1 MFVSSALRVP
11 AVPALRAPLLE
22 DQGAPAL
29 RALRV
34 QPALHDLRGL
44 GLLLELLVH
53 VNGPE
58 LGVERVDWRDDARF
72 LGPAVPLDRL
82 RDRVR
87 DREDPLPAIQGEPRA
102 PDPLELGA

>member
-34 QPALHDLRGL
+34 QPALPDLRA
-44 GLLLELLVH
+44 H
-53 VNGPE
+53 VTGPE

-72 LGPAVPLDRL
+72 LGPDVPLDRL

>member
-1 MFVSSALRVP
+1 LFVSSALRVP
-11 AVPALRAPLLE
+11 AVPPLPAPPLE

-29 RALRV
+29 PALRV

-72 LGPAVPLDRL
+72 LGPDVPLDRL

-87 DREDPLPAIQGEPRA
+87 DREDPLPVIKREATA
-102 PDPLELGA
+102 PDPP

>member
-22 DQGAPAL
+22 DQGAP
-29 RALRV
+29 ALRV

-72 LGPAVPLDRL
+72 LGPDVPLDRL

-87 DREDPLPAIQGEPRA
+87 DREDPLPVIKGEPRA
-102 PDPLELGA
+102 PDPLELDAI